1 MIWKDR
7 GGEQSEH
14 QSPGFVEEVS
24 SLDRIECRVLLR
36 NRGCGGTSQSEQRFG
51 PWRPR
56 MDWMDGA
63 TFLPF
68 SSTIAPRCR
77 VSLQRRDSLYAAFNR
92 DFTVHLFAHHPTC
105 AQLHNML
112 SQVPEHYSL
121 AGRRPMHGPTIIFRY
136 ILRYKTISFLHRCIT
151 SLATIPSQEKC
162 VLRT

>member
-24 SLDRIECRVLLR
+24 SLDRIESRVLLW
-36 NRGCGGTSQSEQRFG
+36 NRGGGGTSQSEQRFG

-77 VSLQRRDSLYAAFNR
+77 VWLQRSWLVIRRFQPRFFNAIFLLTPQLLDCTTYLSRLQEHSWQSHSTLPKDILNRGNLNHCNGASL
-92 DFTVHLFAHHPTC
+92 VIV
-105 AQLHNML
+105 
-112 SQVPEHYSL
+112 S
-121 AGRRPMHGPTIIFRY
+121 
-136 ILRYKTISFLHRCIT
+136 HR
-151 SLATIPSQEKC
+151 EKY
-162 VLRT
+162 VLLKCLT